1 MKANAQTITINT
13 KVGDDIE
20 EVATYINGQTELV
33 SASVDGEGKL
43 QIFAGTDKV
52 QGDVTFSGGLAG
64 DLNMGPREAVTVDT
78 IDVTTVGGAQA
89 ISRDCR
95 LSTKICRQSPRRTWC
110 FPKPIHSC
118 NY

>member
-1 MKANAQTITINT
+1 MKATQTITINT

-52 QGDVTFSGGLAG
+52 QGDVTFSGGLA
-64 DLNMGPREAVTVDT
+64 VT
-78 IDVTTVGGAQA
+78 
-89 ISRDCR
+89 
-95 LSTKICRQSPRRTWC
+95 STWDQERRSLLIQSMLQQ
-110 FPKPIHSC
+110 
-118 NY
+118 